1 MLIHL
6 TMSGNDGHVL
16 LGDEFPANGVE
27 RGHLGLKSS
36 FWKKGTCE
44 LGGGSAGGGRG
55 VSVVTGIV
63 QVVQDPTCKG
73 LKSMRAAAETTQC

>member
-27 RGHLGLKSS
+27 RGHLGLKCS
-36 FWKKGTCE
+36 FWKKGTCTPPQGLPSLLRGTPHCLPVSLVADRLAVVGE
-44 LGGGSAGGGRG
+44 STWAG
-55 VSVVTGIV
+55 
-63 QVVQDPTCKG
+63 
-73 LKSMRAAAETTQC
+73 AESRDQ